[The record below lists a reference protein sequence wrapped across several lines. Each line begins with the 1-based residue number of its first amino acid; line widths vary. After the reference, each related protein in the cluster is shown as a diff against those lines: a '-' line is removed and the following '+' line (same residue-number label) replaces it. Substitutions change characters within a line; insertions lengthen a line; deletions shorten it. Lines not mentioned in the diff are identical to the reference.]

1 MKPQRVRIAEAMNL
15 RSQWQNRVG
24 VPFPFELIGKMNAF
38 VRDGVKYKGTLDFL
52 ARDLEYSFS
61 PDDDTE
67 TFMRLKTS
75 A

>member
-1 MKPQRVRIAEAMNL
+1 
-15 RSQWQNRVG
+15 
-24 VPFPFELIGKMNAF
+24 MNAF

-67 TFMRLKTS
+67 TFMRLKSS